1 MLSEKATIIIT
12 IQAINFGNSSRE
24 SIIPRDNVTG
34 ATVKRLCSPVRMH
47 NLVIRFIIGNEI
59 PLSLSNS
66 ENINNTV
73 IVIIR
78 SSVSVKLTPA
88 KNGTNTAPK

>member
-1 MLSEKATIIIT
+1 MLSEKATIIMT
-12 IQAINFGNSSRE
+12 TQAINFGNSSRE
-24 SIIPRDNVTG
+24 SIIPSDNVTG
-34 ATVKRLCSPVRMH
+34 AKVKRLCSFVRMH

-73 IVIIR
+73 IVI
-78 SSVSVKLTPA
+78 SKFSVSVKLTPA

>member
-1 MLSEKATIIIT
+1 MLSDKATIIMT
-12 IQAINFGNSSRE
+12 TQAINFGKSSRE

-34 ATVKRLCSPVRMH
+34 AMVKRLCSPVRMH
-47 NLVIRFIIGNEI
+47 NLVIKVIIGNEI

-73 IVIIR
+73 IVI
-78 SSVSVKLTPA
+78 SKFSVSVKLTPA